1 MNPLSVIGISL
12 GLMTIGMILKSLQIP
27 FGQTQSSPEKYP
39 TQNLVTE
46 TQAYRALFESQRA
59 QSLKRQKRV
68 GQYAWLVLAAFLASS
83 WWMYLATVNKTTASK
98 QISGLQT
105 LPLAGSKDMVLS
117 LTLNDGDKIQYLI
130 RSSNV
135 ETSGATMKESL
146 SKQAVQDWQ
155 LTSLG
160 TALSIGDA
168 KMPLGVDLN
177 ISK

>member
-1 MNPLSVIGISL
+1 MNLLSVITISL
-12 GLMTIGMILKSLQIP
+12 GLMTLGMILKSLQRS
-27 FGQTQSSPEKYP
+27 FGQPQSSPEKYAAQKLL
-39 TQNLVTE
+39 TDR
-46 TQAYRALFESQRA
+46 QAYRALFDSQRA

-68 GQYAWLVLAAFLASS
+68 GQYAWLVLAAFLAST
-83 WWMYLATVNKTTASK
+83 WWMYLATVNRTTASK

-105 LPLAGSKDMVLS
+105 LPVVGSKDMVLS

-135 ETSGATMKESL
+135 ETSGATTKESL
-146 SKQAVQDWQ
+146 SKEAVQDWQ

-160 TALSIGDA
+160 AALSIGDA
-168 KMPLGVDLN
+168 KMPLGVALN